1 LSKKEL
7 KSVMIFRKRYFY
19 VFEFLA

>member
-1 LSKKEL
+1 
-7 KSVMIFRKRYFY
+7 MIFRKRYFY